1 MNELT
6 HPQLKSLLQSDT
18 PPCISLYVP
27 LSMAELNEQGIL
39 SGCYRNLIESA
50 RALLDKSYSERV
62 VTRMLAPLS
71 HFQIPERLRDT
82 PPRGTLAIFK
92 SPTLEGFIHLPEE
105 MPGIAVVADSFH
117 IKPLLDKLMPPR
129 NFYVLDVQSRHA
141 TLYKSDR
148 ERLDIIQ
155 SFQANEVSE
164 IQIPESGNLFKRQL
178 ESLLTRT
185 GLRRQH
191 TQAQHLSSEFLTR
204 VEAQVTAHMIFT
216 LASPLFVVGKRHC
229 TNQYMRINR
238 YPDLHSTPIW
248 AAEGRIRNEAFL
260 KAIHAAAVK
269 QHEKILKREKDKNLT
284 ALRKARRKG
293 LLEQDLHAV
302 VRALTQ
308 GQVRTLFIKKNE
320 LLWGTVDWRSGRFRL
335 NPSQTNA
342 FDDDII
348 DDCIEKA
355 LVSEG
360 TKIVCLDD
368 DDLAPG
374 EIINP
379 VTAIL
384 APPDPRVAPVLVRNH
399 LVGPSRSREHLH
411 PLG

>member
-1 MNELT
+1 MNELSR
-6 HPQLKSLLQSDT
+6 PQLKSLLQSDT

-27 LSMAELNEQGIL
+27 LSMAEVTEQGAL
-39 SGCYRNLIESA
+39 AGCYRNLLESA

-62 VTRMLAPLS
+62 VTRMLAPLN
-71 HFQIPERLRDT
+71 HFQLPDRLRET

-92 SPTLEGFIHLPEE
+92 SPTLEGFIHLNEE

-117 IKPLLDKLMPPR
+117 IKPLMDLLVPPR

-141 TLYKSDR
+141 TLYKGNR
-148 ERLDIIQ
+148 EQLEPLLN
-155 SFQANEVSE
+155 FQANEVSE
-164 IQIPESGNLFKRQL
+164 VTREEGGNLFTRQL
-178 ESLLTRT
+178 ESLLSRT
-185 GLRRQH
+185 GLRRLQ
-191 TQAQHLSSEFLTR
+191 TQAQHLSSEFLAS

-238 YPDLHSTPIW
+238 YPDLHPTPIW
-248 AAEGRIRNEAFL
+248 AAEGRTRNESFL

-269 QHEKILKREKDKNLT
+269 YHNKILKREKDTNLA

-302 VRALTQ
+302 MRALSQ
-308 GQVRTLFIKKNE
+308 GHVRTLFVKKNE

-335 NPSQTNA
+335 NPSQSNA

-368 DDLAPG
+368 EDLAPNVM
-374 EIINP
+374 INP
-379 VTAIL
+379 V
-384 APPDPRVAPVLVRNH
+384 PRPC
-399 LVGPSRSREHLH
+399 
-411 PLG
+411 

>member
-1 MNELT
+1 MNELSRR
-6 HPQLKSLLQSDT
+6 QLKSLLKSDT

-27 LSMAELNEQGIL
+27 LSMAEVSEHGVL
-39 SGCYRNLIESA
+39 SGHYRNLIESA
-50 RALLDKSYSERV
+50 HNLLNKSYSERV
-62 VTRMLAPLS
+62 SARMLAPLQQ
-71 HFQIPERLRDT
+71 FQLPEKFRDG
-82 PPRGTLAIFK
+82 PPRGTLALFK

-105 MPGIAVVADSFH
+105 IPGIAVVADSFH
-117 IKPLLDKLMPPR
+117 IKPLLDLLVPPR
-129 NFYVLDVQSRHA
+129 NFYVLDVQSRRA
-141 TLYKSDR
+141 TLYKGTG
-148 ERLDIIQ
+148 EQLEAIEN
-155 SFQANEVSE
+155 FQVNEASE
-164 IQIPESGNLFKRQL
+164 AQAPEGGLFKRQL

-185 GLRRQH
+185 GLRRLQ

-238 YPDLHSTPIW
+238 YPDLHSSPIW
-248 AAEGRIRNEAFL
+248 AAEGRARNETFL

-269 QHEKILKREKDKNLT
+269 QHEKILKREKDKNLA

-293 LLEQDLHAV
+293 MLEQDLHAV

-308 GQVRTLFIKKNE
+308 GHVRTLYIKKNE

-355 LVSEG
+355 LASEG

-368 DDLAPG
+368 EDLAPE

-384 APPDPRVAPVLVRNH
+384 APPDPRVAPVLVRNN
-399 LVGPSRSREHLH
+399 LVGPSRRREHLH
-411 PLG
+411 SLG